1 MKLNTRKMMTVIGL
15 MAAMLF
21 APVLEASAQ
30 DIPSIP
36 RKTTTKTVKTKKVK
50 KNANVVWG
58 TEYDYLSTRYINYD
72 DISGYDRGQIRVLKN
87 SIYARHGRIFKDA
100 ALREYFEQQSW
111 YRGTRNEIPAGEFNK
126 YENANIAFLLKY
138 E

>member
-1 MKLNTRKMMTVIGL
+1 MKLTSKKMMAVICLTAAFL
-15 MAAMLF
+15 M

-30 DIPSIP
+30 DVPSIP
-36 RKTTTKTVKTKKVK
+36 RTQSTTKVKTKKK
-50 KNANVVWG
+50 SYNVVWG

-72 DISGYDRGQIRVLKN
+72 DIRDYDRGQIRVLKN

-100 ALREYFEQQSW
+100 ALREYFNQQSW
-111 YRGTRNEIPAGEFNK
+111 YRGTRKEIPAKEFNK

>member
-1 MKLNTRKMMTVIGL
+1 MKLTSKKMMAVIGL

-21 APVLEASAQ
+21 APILEASAQ
-30 DIPSIP
+30 DVPSIP
-36 RKTTTKTVKTKKVK
+36 RQTSKVSKKAK
-50 KNANVVWG
+50 KNRNVVWG
-58 TEYDYLSTRYINYD
+58 TEYDYLSTRYINYN
-72 DISGYDRGQIRVLKN
+72 DIKDYDRGQIRVLKN

-111 YRGTRNEIPAGEFNK
+111 YHGTRSEIPAGEFNK

>member
-1 MKLNTRKMMTVIGL
+1 MKMFTKKTMAIAGL

-21 APVLEASAQ
+21 GPVLQTNAQ

-36 RKTTTKTVKTKKVK
+36 RKTTTEKTVKSKKK
-50 KNANVVWG
+50 KNVNVVWG
-58 TEYDYLSTRYINYD
+58 TEFDYLSTRYISYD
-72 DISGYDRGQIRVLKN
+72 DIKDYDRGQIRVLKN

-100 ALREYFEQQSW
+100 ELRDYFNSQSW
-111 YRGTRNEIPAGEFNK
+111 YRGTRKEIPAGEFNK

>member
-1 MKLNTRKMMTVIGL
+1 MKLTSKKMMAIIGL

-21 APVLEASAQ
+21 APILQTNAQ

-36 RKTTTKTVKTKKVK
+36 RKSSTTKTVKAKKR
-50 KNANVVWG
+50 NANVVWG
-58 TEYDYLSTRYINYD
+58 TEFDYLSTRYISFA
-72 DISGYDRGQIRVLKN
+72 DIKDYDRGQIRVLKN

-100 ALREYFEQQSW
+100 ELRDYFNQQSW
-111 YRGTRNEIPAGEFNK
+111 YRGTRKEIPAGEFNI

>member
-1 MKLNTRKMMTVIGL
+1 MKLTSKKMLTVIGL
-15 MAAMLF
+15 LAAMLF

-30 DIPSIP
+30 DVPSIP
-36 RKTTTKTVKTKKVK
+36 RQTTVKKTKKVK

-58 TEYDYLSTRYINYD
+58 TEYDYLSTRYISYD

>member
-1 MKLNTRKMMTVIGL
+1 MKLTSKKMMAVIGL
-15 MAAMLF
+15 LAAMLF

-30 DIPSIP
+30 DVPSIP
-36 RKTTTKTVKTKKVK
+36 RKTVKKVK
-50 KNANVVWG
+50 RNANVVWG
-58 TEYDYLSTRYINYD
+58 TEYDYLSTRYISYD
-72 DISGYDRGQIRVLKN
+72 DIKDYDRGQIRVLKN

-100 ALREYFEQQSW
+100 ELREYFEQQSW
-111 YRGTRNEIPAGEFNK
+111 YNGYRKEIPAREFNK

>member
-1 MKLNTRKMMTVIGL
+1 MAKQEMTITEYL
-15 MAAMLF
+15 IAQLEQ
-21 APVLEASAQ
+21 PVLSTQVDE
-30 DIPSIP
+30 DG
-36 RKTTTKTVKTKKVK
+36 KKVK

-58 TEYDYLSTRYINYD
+58 TDYDYLSTRYINYD
-72 DISGYDRGQIRVLKN
+72 DIRDYDRGQIRVLKN

>member
-1 MKLNTRKMMTVIGL
+1 MKLTSKKMMAVIGL
-15 MAAMLF
+15 LAAMLF

-36 RKTTTKTVKTKKVK
+36 RKTTVKKTKKVK
-50 KNANVVWG
+50 KNPNVVWG
-58 TEYDYLSTRYINYD
+58 TDYDYLSTRYIDYD

-100 ALREYFEQQSW
+100 ELREYFEQQSW
-111 YRGTRNEIPAGEFNK
+111 YHGYRNEIPAGEFNK

>member
-1 MKLNTRKMMTVIGL
+1 MKLISKKMMAATAL
-15 MAAMLF
+15 MAVMLM

-30 DIPSIP
+30 DVPSIP
-36 RKTTTKTVKTKKVK
+36 RQTTKTVKKK
-50 KNANVVWG
+50 KNPNVVWG
-58 TEYDYLSTRYINYD
+58 TEYDYLSTRYISFNDIKDYD
-72 DISGYDRGQIRVLKN
+72 KGQIRVLKN

-100 ALREYFEQQSW
+100 ALRNYFEQQSW
-111 YRGTRNEIPAGEFNK
+111 YRGTRKEIPAGEFNK

>member
-1 MKLNTRKMMTVIGL
+1 MKLTSKKMMAVIGL
-15 MAAMLF
+15 LAAMLF

-36 RKTTTKTVKTKKVK
+36 RKTTVKKTKKVK
-50 KNANVVWG
+50 KNPNVVWG
-58 TEYDYLSTRYINYD
+58 TDYDYLSTRYIDYD

-100 ALREYFEQQSW
+100 ALRNYFEQQSW
-111 YRGTRNEIPAGEFNK
+111 YRGTRKEIPAGEFNK

>member
-1 MKLNTRKMMTVIGL
+1 MKQTSKKMLTVIGL
-15 MAAMLF
+15 LAAMLF

-30 DIPSIP
+30 DVPSIP
-36 RKTTTKTVKTKKVK
+36 RQTTVKKTKKVK

-111 YRGTRNEIPAGEFNK
+111 YRGTRKEIPAGEFNK

>member
-1 MKLNTRKMMTVIGL
+1 MKLTSKKMMAVIGL
-15 MAAMLF
+15 LAAMLF

-58 TEYDYLSTRYINYD
+58 TDYDYLSTRYIDYD

-100 ALREYFEQQSW
+100 ELRDYFNQQSW
-111 YRGTRNEIPAGEFNK
+111 YRGTRKEIPAGEFNK

>member
-1 MKLNTRKMMTVIGL
+1 MKLTSKKMMAVIGL
-15 MAAMLF
+15 LAAMLF

-50 KNANVVWG
+50 KIANVVWG
-58 TEYDYLSTRYINYD
+58 TDYDYLSTRYIDYD

-100 ALREYFEQQSW
+100 ELREYFEQQSW
-111 YRGTRNEIPAGEFNK
+111 YRGYRKEIPAGEFNK

>member
-1 MKLNTRKMMTVIGL
+1 MKLTSKKMMAVIGL
-15 MAAMLF
+15 LAAMLF

-30 DIPSIP
+30 DVPSIP
-36 RKTTTKTVKTKKVK
+36 RKTTVKKTKKVK
-50 KNANVVWG
+50 KNPNVVWG
-58 TEYDYLSTRYINYD
+58 TDYDYLSTRYIDYD

-100 ALREYFEQQSW
+100 ELREYFEQQSW
-111 YRGTRNEIPAGEFNK
+111 YRGTRKEIPAREFNK
-126 YENANIAFLLKY
+126 FENANIAFLLKY

>member
-1 MKLNTRKMMTVIGL
+1 MKLTSKKLLTVIGL
-15 MAAMLF
+15 LAAMLF

-30 DIPSIP
+30 DVPSIP
-36 RKTTTKTVKTKKVK
+36 RQTTVKKTKKVK

-58 TEYDYLSTRYINYD
+58 TDYDYLSTRYINYD
-72 DISGYDRGQIRVLKN
+72 DIRDYDRGQIRVLKN

-111 YRGTRNEIPAGEFNK
+111 YRGYRKEIPAGEFNK

>member
-1 MKLNTRKMMTVIGL
+1 MKLTSKKMLTVIGL
-15 MAAMLF
+15 LAAMLF

-30 DIPSIP
+30 AVPSIP
-36 RKTTTKTVKTKKVK
+36 RQTTVKKTKKVK

-58 TEYDYLSTRYINYD
+58 TDYDYLSTRYINYD
-72 DISGYDRGQIRVLKN
+72 DIRDYDRGQIRVLKN

>member
-1 MKLNTRKMMTVIGL
+1 MKLTSKKMLTVIGL
-15 MAAMLF
+15 LAAMLF

-30 DIPSIP
+30 DVPSIP
-36 RKTTTKTVKTKKVK
+36 RQTTVKKTKKVK

-58 TEYDYLSTRYINYD
+58 TDYDYLSTRYIDYD

-111 YRGTRNEIPAGEFNK
+111 YRGYRKEIPAGEFNK

>member
-1 MKLNTRKMMTVIGL
+1 MKLTSKKMLTVIGL
-15 MAAMLF
+15 LAAMLF

-30 DIPSIP
+30 DVPSIP
-36 RKTTTKTVKTKKVK
+36 RQTTVKKTKKVK

-58 TEYDYLSTRYINYD
+58 TDYDYLSTRYINYD
-72 DISGYDRGQIRVLKN
+72 DIRDYDRGQIRVLKN

>member
-1 MKLNTRKMMTVIGL
+1 MKLTSKKMLAVIGL
-15 MAAMLF
+15 MAAMLM

-30 DIPSIP
+30 DVPSIP
-36 RKTTTKTVKTKKVK
+36 RQTTKTVKTKNYNK
-50 KNANVVWG
+50 NVVWG

-72 DISGYDRGQIRVLKN
+72 DIREYDRGQIRVLKN
-87 SIYARHGRIFKDA
+87 SIYARHGRIFKDP

-111 YRGTRNEIPAGEFNK
+111 YQGTRKEIPAKEFNK

>member
-1 MKLNTRKMMTVIGL
+1 MKLTSKKMLTVIGL
-15 MAAMLF
+15 LAAMLF

-30 DIPSIP
+30 DVPSIP
-36 RKTTTKTVKTKKVK
+36 RQTTVKKTKKVK

-58 TEYDYLSTRYINYD
+58 TDYDYLSTRYINYD
-72 DISGYDRGQIRVLKN
+72 DIRDYDRGQIRVLKN

-111 YRGTRNEIPAGEFNK
+111 YRGYRKEIPAGEFNK

>member
-1 MKLNTRKMMTVIGL
+1 MKLTSKKMMAVICLTAAFL
-15 MAAMLF
+15 M

-30 DIPSIP
+30 VPSIP
-36 RKTTTKTVKTKKVK
+36 RTQSTTKVKTKKRST
-50 KNANVVWG
+50 NVVWG

-72 DISGYDRGQIRVLKN
+72 DIRDYDRGQIRVLKN
-87 SIYARHGRIFKDA
+87 SIYARHGRIFNDP
-100 ALREYFEQQSW
+100 ALREYFNQQSW
-111 YRGTRNEIPAGEFNK
+111 YRGTRKEIPAKEFNK

>member
-1 MKLNTRKMMTVIGL
+1 MKLTSKKMLTVIGL
-15 MAAMLF
+15 LAAMLF

-30 DIPSIP
+30 DVPSIP
-36 RKTTTKTVKTKKVK
+36 RQTTVKKTKKVK

-58 TEYDYLSTRYINYD
+58 TDYDYLSTRYINYD

-111 YRGTRNEIPAGEFNK
+111 YRGYRKEIPAGEFNK